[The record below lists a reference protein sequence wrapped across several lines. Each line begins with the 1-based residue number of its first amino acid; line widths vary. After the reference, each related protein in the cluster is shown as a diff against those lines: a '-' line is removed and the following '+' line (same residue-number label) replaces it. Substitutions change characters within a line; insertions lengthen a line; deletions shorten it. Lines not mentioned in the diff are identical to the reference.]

1 MMRIL
6 WQCDFD
12 ELTMAREAPWRWR
25 GITRI
30 NSVILPATVALLMSA
45 PVAMAAAVAAPT
57 MASVATPALAK
68 PKAARPA
75 SASPRVKRILAMLY
89 RRGKT
94 LQNFSAAVRVTVN
107 HLRSG
112 ETDINIGRIW
122 YQRAKTG
129 RTRFDI
135 HFSILAVDGAIA
147 RHHADH
153 DIIFDGRWLIDRNGS
168 AKIYRKIEIAPPGA
182 RFNPLKLGQGPIP
195 IPIGQRPQTVEREF
209 QIVPVKVKHQRPH
222 TVAIKLKPRDPKAF
236 TFDSLTFV
244 ISTRLQLPVLI
255 RRIDPD
261 GTPTTAVFSKI
272 VINKPMHHSFHVSPP
287 PSDAGWTVTI
297 KHMKR
302 SAH

>member
-1 MMRIL
+1 MRMLIMRIVL
-6 WQCDFD
+6 
-12 ELTMAREAPWRWR
+12 
-25 GITRI
+25 
-30 NSVILPATVALLMSA
+30 VAL
-45 PVAMAAAVAAPT
+45 PTAAAILTPGLHATAASIAEPT
-57 MASVATPALAK
+57 MAAVTTPAMAK
-68 PKAARPA
+68 PKTARPA
-75 SASPRVKRILAMLY
+75 SVSPRVKAILTMLY

-94 LQNFSAAVRVTVN
+94 LKNFSAAVRVTVN

-122 YQRAKTG
+122 YQRAKSG

-168 AKIYRKIEIAPPGA
+168 AKIYRKIEIAPPGGH
-182 RFNPLKLGQGPIP
+182 FNPLKLGQGPIP
-195 IPIGQRPQTVEREF
+195 IPIGQRPKTVEREF
-209 QIVPVKVKHQRPH
+209 QIALVKVKHQGPH
-222 TVAIKLKPRDPKAF
+222 TVGIKLKPRDPKAF

-244 ISTRLQLPVLI
+244 INTRLKLPVLI
-255 RRIDPD
+255 RRVDPD

-297 KHMKR
+297 KRIKR
-302 SAH
+302 STP